1 MVADLKKDRAAGKVN
16 TPSEQ
21 VLAWMKGNLTE
32 LTADQLK
39 TLKPDEIAEIRAA
52 NIAAC
57 TKKLADMAWRWN
69 TSERPKQVFTDDD
82 WHGAYPVDKPR
93 ETVVRFQEPAAAP
106 AAEPAE
112 LRVSNLAPET
122 TEDDLRPLFQRFG
135 TVESVSIAK
144 TAAGES
150 RGNGVVKFA
159 RRADAERALENLHN
173 YRLHFMVLRVEWPEP
188 PLSIRAGV
196 YVPPAL
202 RTRVEGIT
210 AEPDSPYDDREERE
224 DYDDRSDYT
233 GTPYDERDAN
243 ACRVCGR
250 DAEDSGWN
258 GVCSRGCMRIECGLD
273 SPLSR

>member
-1 MVADLKKDRAAGKVN
+1 MSASKTLSPVD
-16 TPSEQ
+16 Q
-21 VLAWMKGNLTE
+21 VQAWMKSNLTE
-32 LTADQLK
+32 LSADQLK
-39 TLKPDEIAEIRAA
+39 TMKPDEIAEIRAA

-69 TSERPKQVFTDDD
+69 TSELPKRVFTDDD
-82 WHGAYPVDKPR
+82 WHVPYPVEKPR
-93 ETVVRFQEPAAAP
+93 ETVVRFTEP

-122 TEDDLRPLFQRFG
+122 TENDLRPLFQRFG
-135 TVESVSIAK
+135 AVESVSIAK

-150 RGNGVVKFA
+150 RGNGVVKFT
-159 RRADAERALENLHN
+159 RRADAEMALENLHN

-210 AEPDSPYDDREERE
+210 AEPDSPYDDR
-224 DYDDRSDYT
+224 SDYT

-243 ACRVCGR
+243 ACRVCER
-250 DAEDSGWN
+250 DAQDSGWN
-258 GVCSRGCMRIECGLD
+258 GVCSRGCHRVEIGLD
-273 SPLSR
+273 SP